1 MELSEQNVNKQRPV
15 YLDLQQ
21 IQFPATAIASILH
34 RVSGV
39 VMFGAIAVLLW
50 LLATSLESASGFQSV
65 AELFNAL
72 PAKVVIWAILT
83 ALAYHLCGGIRHLLM
98 DLGLFEGSME
108 SGNNSARVVFAAAL
122 ILSVLAGIWLW

>member
-1 MELSEQNVNKQRPV
+1 MSRTVNKQRPV

-39 VMFGAIAVLLW
+39 ILFVSIAVLLW
-50 LLATSLESASGFQSV
+50 LLATSLGSAQGFATVS
-65 AELFNAL
+65 EIMNSLI
-72 PAKVVIWAILT
+72 AKLVVWGILT

-98 DLGLFEGSME
+98 DLGHFEDSME
-108 SGNNSARVVFAAAL
+108 SGNASAKAAMAVTVV
-122 ILSVLAGIWLW
+122 LSVLAGIWLW

>member
-39 VMFGAIAVLLW
+39 ILFVSLAVLLW
-50 LLATSLESASGFQSV
+50 LFATSLESAAGFQTVTDLLNS
-65 AELFNAL
+65 LF
-72 PAKVVIWAILT
+72 AKLVFWGILT
-83 ALAYHLCGGIRHLLM
+83 AMAYHLCGGIRHLLM
-98 DLGLFEGSME
+98 DLGYFEDSME
-108 SGNNSARVVFAAAL
+108 SGNNSARVAFALTAV
-122 ILSVLAGIWLW
+122 LSVLAGIWLW

>member
-1 MELSEQNVNKQRPV
+1 MNKQRPV

-39 VMFGAIAVLLW
+39 ILFVSIAVLLW
-50 LLATSLESASGFQSV
+50 LLATSLGSAQGFATVS
-65 AELFNAL
+65 EIMNSLI
-72 PAKVVIWAILT
+72 AKLVVWGILT

-98 DLGLFEGSME
+98 DLGHFEDSME
-108 SGNNSARVVFAAAL
+108 SGNASAKAAMAVTVV
-122 ILSVLAGIWLW
+122 LSVLAGIWLW